1 MMSLTTRMPIEVLP
15 AVGGVRRATQ
25 RIMGEEQPGGGG
37 VGGVGQLLSHHPPVL
52 CRGKLTFHGTAAA
65 SISSFDYKK

>member
-15 AVGGVRRATQ
+15 AVSGVRRATQ

-37 VGGVGQLLSHHPPVL
+37 GG
-52 CRGKLTFHGTAAA
+52 RGGTAPVP
-65 SISSFDYKK
+65 SSSSSVQG